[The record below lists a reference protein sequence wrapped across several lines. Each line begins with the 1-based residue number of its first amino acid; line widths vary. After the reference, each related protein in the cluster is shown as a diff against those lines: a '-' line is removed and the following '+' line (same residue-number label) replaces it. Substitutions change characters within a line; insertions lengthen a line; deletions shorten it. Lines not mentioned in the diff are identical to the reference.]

1 MTWLVTLAVAVLLPL
16 LSREPSSESVKEGF
30 ALCVGR
36 RVGIGRGAGVN
47 WGE

>member
-1 MTWLVTLAVAVLLPL
+1 MRWLLLLELPL
-16 LSREPSSESVKEGF
+16 VSSEPSSELDKERF

-47 WGE
+47 CGE